1 MTNLRHSL
9 PESARFGLRVF
20 RAEADAIEAAALVD
34 TLQRERVDVAILRL
48 PAVAVASLNALR
60 EYDLAPIVAD
70 TIVCY
75 EIDLPATHAE
85 SGDAVTLRDATPAD
99 AALLESLAHEIFTG
113 YITHYHANPLFP
125 AAKILDGYAEW
136 AASHVR
142 GERVGD
148 AAWLIEADGE
158 IAGFSCYRLDPA
170 NGLAVGVLNG
180 ILPGKRGR
188 GIYRRML
195 QRMLREFGTRGM
207 RRFAIATQVQNV
219 AVQRNWASQGL
230 SIRRADNTVH
240 INALFG
246 RARGIAGDVAA
257 PSRVSPQ
264 SMGAKASAA
273 GRAK

>member
-1 MTNLRHSL
+1 MTSLQHSPL
-9 PESARFGLRVF
+9 ESARFGLRVF
-20 RAEADAIEAAALVD
+20 RADVDTIDAAALMD

-48 PAVAVASLNALR
+48 PADAIASLNALR
-60 EYDLAPIVAD
+60 EHNLAPIVAD
-70 TIVCY
+70 TIVRY
-75 EIDLPATHAE
+75 DIDLSATHADLD
-85 SGDAVTLRDATPAD
+85 DAVVLREATPAD
-99 AALLESLAHEIFTG
+99 AALLESLAREIFAG

-142 GERVGD
+142 GERAD
-148 AAWLIEADGE
+148 NAAWLIETGGE

-180 ILPGKRGR
+180 ILPSKRGR

-230 SIRRADNTVH
+230 SLRRADNTVH
-240 INALFG
+240 INAMFG
-246 RARGIAGDVAA
+246 RARGTADDVAA
-257 PSRVSPQ
+257 PTPLSVTMS
-264 SMGAKASAA
+264 AKASAEA
-273 GRAK
+273 E